1 MKNASLLMIVSILT
15 LSCSKDIFEDKIGN
29 CIKDI
34 KIPYKKVPDDAK
46 CYFSGKVRKD
56 SLCIYNGDGD
66 YEFSLKQYIE
76 MESLPGEWINPAD
89 TSKVSG
95 IGIVFQFKN
104 EDYSSLFEIKS
115 PVYDKNTDL
124 VKIIDDI
131 GKNEFLKIGDNN
143 IRINDGYSLSWLN
156 KCDLN
161 DDDYL
166 AINSGF
172 SWVDGYYYDQAG
184 KWIKVKSFEKKALTH
199 IILYEILL
207 SINANLFS
215 QRGYYGEL
223 KGDFRVYFSIPK

>member
-1 MKNASLLMIVSILT
+1 MKNATLLIIVSILT

-46 CYFSGKVRKD
+46 CYFSGKVRND
-56 SLCIYNGDGD
+56 SICIYNGDGD
-66 YEFSLKQYIE
+66 YEFSLRQYTRI
-76 MESLPGEWINPAD
+76 ESLPGEWINPAD

-95 IGIVFQFKN
+95 IGILLSFHN
-104 EDYSSLFEIKS
+104 EDYSSFFEIES

-124 VKIIDDI
+124 VKMIDDI
-131 GKNEFLKIGDNN
+131 GKNEFLKIGDNH
-143 IRINDGYSLSWLN
+143 IRINDGYSLCWLN

-161 DDDYL
+161 DDYYL

-172 SWVDGYYYDQAG
+172 SWVDAYYYDQYR
-184 KWIKVKSFEKKALTH
+184 KWIKVKSFEKKTYANN
-199 IILYEILL
+199 ILYEILL
-207 SINANLFS
+207 DINVNLFS

-223 KGDFRVYFSIPK
+223 KGEFKAYFAIPN